1 MSRSTPV
8 GRPGAVA
15 TLGGMASLSF
25 QGETHDEIVLKVKR
39 WLQSTGEGAAD
50 TRLTPVEA
58 VERGAELTKD
68 ALRVLAA
75 VAPAPMASSEVVK
88 TLTTMGYKATDQT
101 RDAVV
106 AGLDS
111 LDQLTGGGV
120 VQRAEDATSAVMWQM
135 SAAVAKQLLKSLRTP
150 PG

>member
-1 MSRSTPV
+1 
-8 GRPGAVA
+8 
-15 TLGGMASLSF
+15 MASLSF
-25 QGETHDEIVLKVKR
+25 DGETHDEIVLKVKR
-39 WLQSTGEGAAD
+39 WLQSAEGGGPDA
-50 TRLTPVEA
+50 RLSPVEA

-75 VAPAPMASSEVVK
+75 AAPAPMASSEVIK

-111 LDQLTGGGV
+111 LEQLTGGGV

-150 PG
+150 PR

>member
-1 MSRSTPV
+1 
-8 GRPGAVA
+8 
-15 TLGGMASLSF
+15 MASLSF
-25 QGETHDEIVLKVKR
+25 DGETHDEIVLKVKR
-39 WLQSTGEGAAD
+39 WLQSVEGGAAD
-50 TRLTPVEA
+50 GRLTPVEA

-68 ALRVLAA
+68 ALRVIAA
-75 VAPAPMASSEVVK
+75 SAPAPMASSELVK
-88 TLTTMGYKATDQT
+88 ALTTMGYKATDQT

-111 LDQLTGGGV
+111 LEQVTGGGV

-150 PG
+150 PR

>member
-1 MSRSTPV
+1 
-8 GRPGAVA
+8 
-15 TLGGMASLSF
+15 MASLSF

-39 WLQSTGEGAAD
+39 WLQSAEGQKAE

-75 VAPAPMASSEVVK
+75 AAPAPMASSEVIK

-111 LDQLTGGGV
+111 LEQLTGGGV
-120 VQRAEDATSAVMWQM
+120 VQRAEDTTSAVMWQM
-135 SAAVAKQLLKSLRTP
+135 SAAVAKQLLKSLRAP
-150 PG
+150 PR

>member
-1 MSRSTPV
+1 
-8 GRPGAVA
+8 
-15 TLGGMASLSF
+15 MASLSF

-39 WLQSTGEGAAD
+39 WLQSAEEGSAGE
-50 TRLTPVEA
+50 RSLTPVEA

-75 VAPAPMASSEVVK
+75 VAPAPMASSDVMK

-111 LDQLTGGGV
+111 LEQLTGGGV
-120 VQRAEDATSAVMWQM
+120 VQRAEGAANAAVWQM

-150 PG
+150 PA

>member
-1 MSRSTPV
+1 
-8 GRPGAVA
+8 
-15 TLGGMASLSF
+15 MASLSF
-25 QGETHDEIVLKVKR
+25 EGETHDEIVLKVKR
-39 WLQSTGEGAAD
+39 WLQSVEGGAEE

-68 ALRVLAA
+68 ALRVIAA
-75 VAPAPMASSEVVK
+75 AAPAPMASSEVVK

-111 LDQLTGGGV
+111 LEQLTGGGV

-135 SAAVAKQLLKSLRTP
+135 SGAVAKQLLKSLRNP
-150 PG
+150 PR

>member
-1 MSRSTPV
+1 
-8 GRPGAVA
+8 
-15 TLGGMASLSF
+15 MASLSF

-39 WLQSTGEGAAD
+39 WLQSTEEGWSEDRA
-50 TRLTPVEA
+50 LTPVEA

-120 VQRAEDATSAVMWQM
+120 VQRAEGAANAAMWQM

-150 PG
+150 PT

>member
-1 MSRSTPV
+1 MVT
-8 GRPGAVA
+8 
-15 TLGGMASLSF
+15 TLTNMASLSF
-25 QGETHDEIVLKVKR
+25 DGETHDELVLKVKR
-39 WLQSTGEGAAD
+39 WLQSVEGGSTD
-50 TRLTPVEA
+50 THLTPAEA

-68 ALRVLAA
+68 ALRVIAA
-75 VAPAPMASSEVVK
+75 AAPAPMASNELVK

-111 LDQLTGGGV
+111 LEQLTGGGV
-120 VQRAEDATSAVMWQM
+120 VQRAEDTTSAVMWQM

-150 PG
+150 PR

>member
-1 MSRSTPV
+1 
-8 GRPGAVA
+8 
-15 TLGGMASLSF
+15 MASLSF
-25 QGETHDEIVLKVKR
+25 EGETHDEIVLKVKR
-39 WLQSTGEGAAD
+39 WLQSVEGGAEE

-68 ALRVLAA
+68 ALRIIAA
-75 VAPAPMASSEVVK
+75 SAPAPMASNEVVK

-111 LDQLTGGGV
+111 LEQLTGGGV

-135 SAAVAKQLLKSLRTP
+135 SAAVAKQLLKSLRNP
-150 PG
+150 PR

>member
-1 MSRSTPV
+1 
-8 GRPGAVA
+8 
-15 TLGGMASLSF
+15 MASLSF
-25 QGETHDEIVLKVKR
+25 EGETHDEIVSKVKR
-39 WLQSTGEGAAD
+39 WLQSLEGGEAD

-68 ALRVLAA
+68 ALRVIAA
-75 VAPAPMASSEVVK
+75 SAPSPMASSEVVK
-88 TLTTMGYKATDQT
+88 TLTGMGYRATDQT

-111 LDQLTGGGV
+111 LEQLTGGGV
-120 VQRAEDATSAVMWQM
+120 VKRAEDATSAVMWQM

-150 PG
+150 PQ

>member
-1 MSRSTPV
+1 
-8 GRPGAVA
+8 
-15 TLGGMASLSF
+15 MASLSF
-25 QGETHDEIVLKVKR
+25 EGETHDEIVLKVKR
-39 WLQSTGEGAAD
+39 WLQSVEGSGGESV
-50 TRLTPVEA
+50 LTPVEA

-68 ALRVLAA
+68 ALRVIAA
-75 VAPAPMASSEVVK
+75 AAPAPMASSEVVK

-111 LDQLTGGGV
+111 LEQLTGGGV

-135 SAAVAKQLLKSLRTP
+135 SGAVAKQLLKSLRTP
-150 PG
+150 PR

>member
-1 MSRSTPV
+1 
-8 GRPGAVA
+8 
-15 TLGGMASLSF
+15 MASLSF

-39 WLQSTGEGAAD
+39 WLQSAEEGPSGE
-50 TRLTPVEA
+50 RSLTPVEA

-75 VAPAPMASSEVVK
+75 VAPAPMASSDVMK

-111 LDQLTGGGV
+111 LEQLTGGGV
-120 VQRAEDATSAVMWQM
+120 VQRAEGAANAAVWQM

-150 PG
+150 PA

>member
-1 MSRSTPV
+1 
-8 GRPGAVA
+8 
-15 TLGGMASLSF
+15 MASLSF
-25 QGETHDEIVLKVKR
+25 EGETHDEIVLKVKR
-39 WLQSTGEGAAD
+39 WLQSVEGGGGE

-68 ALRVLAA
+68 ALRVIAA
-75 VAPAPMASSEVVK
+75 AAPAPMASSEVVK

-111 LDQLTGGGV
+111 LEQLTGGGV
-120 VQRAEDATSAVMWQM
+120 VQRAEDATSAVVWQM
-135 SAAVAKQLLKSLRTP
+135 SGAVAKQLLKSLRNP
-150 PG
+150 PR